1 MTSYKISG
9 LLVIV
14 VSIVAIG
21 VFCAGCTTPSTPPAA
36 TTPSGTATPTSIA
49 TTAVPATTA
58 NVTST
63 SATTVNTTNATA
75 ANITP
80 APRDPNSLL
89 IATTTS
95 LYDTGLLNRIQ
106 DIYQNETGITLK
118 ITSQGTGQ
126 AIQLAQRGDADLLL
140 VHSPSQEQT
149 FINNGFGINQRCF
162 AYNYFVIVG
171 PASDPA
177 KIANMTPTAALTKIR
192 GLGVNGTQGVFFAS
206 RGDQSGTH
214 TTEQNLWTK
223 AGFNYTTNVSNSGG
237 WYLSVGKGMGDTLTF
252 AGQKGAY
259 ALSDEGTF
267 LAYKSKLNL
276 GILIQNNSQLLNRY
290 SAIAVNPA
298 KNPNVNIVQA
308 DRFINWLLS
317 SEGRDVV
324 GNFGVEKYGKP
335 LFMPLIPNACSE
347 PQFNCTCGGNVTPV

>member
-1 MTSYKISG
+1 MT
-9 LLVIV
+9 
-14 VSIVAIG
+14 
-21 VFCAGCTTPSTPPAA
+21 P
-36 TTPSGTATPTSIA
+36 TATPVT
-49 TTAVPATTA
+49 TTAIPT
-58 NVTST
+58 
-63 SATTVNTTNATA
+63 
-75 ANITP
+75 TP
-80 APRDPNSLL
+80 APHDPNALL

-95 LYDTGLLNRIQ
+95 LYDTGLLNQIQ
-106 DIYQNETGITLK
+106 NIYQNETGVTVK

-149 FINNGFGINQRCF
+149 FINNGYGINQRCF

-177 KIANMTPTAALTKIR
+177 GVVNMTPTAAFTKIR
-192 GLGVNGTQGVFFAS
+192 AMGLNGTPGVYFAS
-206 RGDQSGTH
+206 RGDQSGTN
-214 TTEQNLWTK
+214 TAEINLWTK
-223 AGFNYTTNVSNSGG
+223 AGFNFTNNVSNSGP

-259 ALSDEGTF
+259 TLSDEGTF

-276 GILIQNNSQLLNRY
+276 VILIQNNSQLLNRY

-317 SEGRDVV
+317 PEGRTVV
-324 GNFGVEKYGKP
+324 GTYGVANYGKP
-335 LFMPLIPNACSE
+335 LFNPLIPDACSAS
-347 PQFNCTCGGNVTPV
+347 QFNCTCGGNVTPV

>member
-1 MTSYKISG
+1 MNSLKTSY
-9 LLVIV
+9 LWVLVLSVMIMGIL
-14 VSIVAIG
+14 S
-21 VFCAGCTTPSTPPAA
+21 AGCTSPSTSPA
-36 TTPSGTATPTSIA
+36 TMTPTATPVT
-49 TTAVPATTA
+49 TTAIPT
-58 NVTST
+58 
-63 SATTVNTTNATA
+63 
-75 ANITP
+75 TP
-80 APRDPNSLL
+80 APHDPNALL

-95 LYDTGLLNRIQ
+95 LYDTGLLNQIQ
-106 DIYQNETGITLK
+106 NIYQNETGVTVK

-149 FINNGFGINQRCF
+149 FINNGYGINQRCF

-177 KIANMTPTAALTKIR
+177 GVVNMTPTAAFTKIR
-192 GLGVNGTQGVFFAS
+192 AMGLNGTPGVYFAS
-206 RGDQSGTH
+206 RGDQSGTN
-214 TTEQNLWTK
+214 TAEINLWTK
-223 AGFNYTTNVSNSGG
+223 AGFNFTNNVSNSGP

-259 ALSDEGTF
+259 TLSDEGTF

-276 GILIQNNSQLLNRY
+276 VILIQNNSQLLNRY

-317 SEGRDVV
+317 PEGRTVV
-324 GNFGVEKYGKP
+324 GTYGVANYGKP
-335 LFMPLIPNACSE
+335 LFNPLIPDACSAS
-347 PQFNCTCGGNVTPV
+347 QFNCTCGGNVTPV

>member
-1 MTSYKISG
+1 M
-9 LLVIV
+9 LVFSVMI
-14 VSIVAIG
+14 IG
-21 VFCAGCTTPSTPPAA
+21 IFSAGCTSSPTSPA
-36 TTPSGTATPTSIA
+36 TTTPTVTATPVNVT
-49 TTAVPATTA
+49 TTAVPTTQ
-58 NVTST
+58 V
-63 SATTVNTTNATA
+63 
-75 ANITP
+75 
-80 APRDPNSLL
+80 PRDPNSLL

-106 DIYQNETGITLK
+106 DIYQNETGVTVK

-126 AIQLAQRGDADLLL
+126 SIQLAQRGDADLLL

-149 FINNGFGINQRCF
+149 FINNGYGINQRCF

-177 KIANMTPTAALTKIR
+177 GIVNMTPSAALTKIKA
-192 GLGVNGTQGVFFAS
+192 LGMNGTPGVYFAS

-214 TTEQNLWTK
+214 TAEQNLWTK
-223 AGFNYTTNVSNSGG
+223 AGFNYTNNVSNSGP

-259 ALSDEGTF
+259 TLSDEGTF
-267 LAYKSKLNL
+267 LAYKDKLNL
-276 GILIQNNSQLLNRY
+276 VILIQNNSQLLNRY

-317 SEGRDVV
+317 PEGRIVV
-324 GNFGVEKYGKP
+324 GTYGVDKYGKQ
-335 LFMPLIPNACSE
+335 LFTPLIPDACSAA
-347 PQFNCTCGGNVTPV
+347 QFNCTCGGNVTPV

>member
-1 MTSYKISG
+1 MNPIRISRIMV
-9 LLVIV
+9 LVASVMVI
-14 VSIVAIG
+14 AIL
-21 VFCAGCTTPSTPPAA
+21 CAGCTTPSTPPTT
-36 TTPSGTATPTSIA
+36 TTPAVTATPTSIG

-58 NVTST
+58 NATQANVT
-63 SATTVNTTNATA
+63 AT
-75 ANITP
+75 
-80 APRDPNSLL
+80 PRDPNSLL

-171 PASDPA
+171 PARDPA
-177 KIANMTPTAALTKIR
+177 KIANMTPTAALTQIR
-192 GLGVNGTQGVFFAS
+192 AMGMNGTSGIFFAS

-324 GNFGVEKYGKP
+324 GKFGVEQYGKP
-335 LFMPLIPNACSE
+335 LFIPLIPNACSE